1 MFGFKK
7 IREQIRQLDNVH
19 CVLIE
24 EVATANKKTQE
35 SVDVLK
41 EQILA
46 LQKQVAELSKKTI
59 SQTTQEEKPITY
71 NQIIDEWINGS
82 TEEQNG

>member
-7 IREQIRQLDNVH
+7 IREQIRQLDNEH

-24 EVATANKKTQE
+24 EVTTANKKTQE